1 MKALLAIFIGGGLGS
16 VCRYLVGRL
25 AMLTLPNSL
34 PFGTL
39 FANFLS
45 CVVLGLAVILIS
57 RGKLEGFWIPFL
69 VVGFCGGFSTF
80 STFSYETLMLISDGK
95 WLWAIL
101 NVSISLISCILILYF
116 VSKHFQ

>member
-16 VCRYLVGRL
+16 VCRYLVGRF

-45 CVVLGLAVILIS
+45 CIILGLAVILIS
-57 RGKLEGFWIPFL
+57 RGKLEGLWIPFV

-80 STFSYETLMLISDGK
+80 STFSYETLTLISEGK

-101 NVSISLISCILILYF
+101 NVSISLISCIVILYF
-116 VSKHFQ
+116 LSKHIQ